1 MQDKPEPLQIKKSK
15 ITPVSLPQK
24 RGQFGPPGSA
34 EGDETK
40 SRAERRRDHRTEQKQ
55 KKKILGAIKKR
66 QQELQKPLR
75 YKDMGLIVSQVFG
88 QLQPV
93 FRNLQDQLDKL
104 SYLPDYIAE
113 CMTGITVTDKEQF
126 TLPSVGGFEEWF
138 EKLKADLEA
147 QESSGEEG
155 EPVKGQAM
163 AVEEEAQ
170 RDDSDTEVAQEEQV
184 T

>member
-1 MQDKPEPLQIKKSK
+1 MQDKPEPLQVKKSK
-15 ITPVSLPQK
+15 VTPVSLPDK
-24 RGQFGPPGSA
+24 RGQFGPPGHTESEA
-34 EGDETK
+34 PK
-40 SRAERRRDHRTEQKQ
+40 SRAERRRDHRAEAKQ

-75 YKDMGLIVSQVFG
+75 HKDIGFIVSQVFG

-93 FRNLQDQLDKL
+93 FQNIQNQLDKL

-113 CMTGITVTDKEQF
+113 CMTGVMVVDKEHYEP
-126 TLPSVGGFEEWF
+126 PSIAGFEEWF

-155 EPVKGQAM
+155 EPVEGQAM
-163 AVEEEAQ
+163 AAQNEEEQ
-170 RDDSDTEVAQEEQV
+170 DDSETEVTQEEQV
-184 T
+184 